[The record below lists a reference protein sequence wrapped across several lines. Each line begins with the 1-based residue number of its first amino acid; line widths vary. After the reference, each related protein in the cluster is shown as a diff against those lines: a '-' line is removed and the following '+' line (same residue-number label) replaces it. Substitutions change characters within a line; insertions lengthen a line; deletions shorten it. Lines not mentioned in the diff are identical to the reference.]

1 METFWLVSF
10 WLLSILIVLPI
21 PYRTY
26 CYATGK
32 VILPTKVLCDEYF
45 ASFIAILGLVGFFGY
60 VYQFPIFEQKYWLV
74 YLVVYAVYTILALFL
89 SPKLSMISGLIG
101 KSKQRLILL
110 VGIIITLPVP
120 VSIYLYYTSE
130 IIWSM
135 S

>member
-1 METFWLVSF
+1 METFWLISF
-10 WLLSILIVLPI
+10 WLLSVLIILPI

-26 CYATGK
+26 CYVKGK
-32 VILPTKVLCDEYF
+32 VILPSKVLYDEYF

-60 VYQFPIFEQKYWLV
+60 VYQTPIFEKNYWLV
-74 YLVVYAVYTILALFL
+74 YLVIYSVYTILTLFL
-89 SPKLSMISGLIG
+89 SPKLSMISELIG
-101 KSKQRLILL
+101 KSKQRVILL

-120 VSIYLYYTSE
+120 VSVYLYYTSE